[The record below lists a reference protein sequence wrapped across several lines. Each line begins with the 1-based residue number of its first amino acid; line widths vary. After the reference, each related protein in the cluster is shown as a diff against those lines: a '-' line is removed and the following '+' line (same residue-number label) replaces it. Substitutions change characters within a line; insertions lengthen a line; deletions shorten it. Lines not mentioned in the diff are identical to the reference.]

1 MDSAMASPPAK
12 TKYIHKACMNCQR
25 RKTRCD
31 ATRPVCGQ
39 CRLRPPR
46 LGTPCK
52 YQHSLPEAREQ
63 SPAGL
68 GALTPPLDEPRIQL
82 WEPYAFPPVPEI
94 ASHPSREQLE
104 FFLHQFGCRHLF
116 FLNPFTLLYPR
127 GISHGLSCVLHLWI
141 NHIGH
146 AEGNDHHRSLLAF
159 ARGHLNDIPELE
171 DPVGVLQTIQAAL
184 LLSLYFLD
192 TSHLYEGRYYC
203 AIATS
208 LAFTA
213 RLHRLGSP
221 PQTSFPSFAFPDQLP
236 MPTTIEQRR
245 EMNQMIDAF
254 WGVVILNNYWV
265 AASGLPSFIPC
276 DVSIIT
282 PWPKAPLAL
291 LAQASIL
298 LERTVASVGN
308 DSGVIA
314 GGPNTFSP
322 LGHRLECFLALLQR
336 HEAPEE
342 EHMRLVTYALLY
354 TAILRL
360 NAPRMVQ
367 GHEDARVKCFEA
379 VRALSWFAPAL
390 QGTRSQWGCNDPIFV
405 PIYSCLAE
413 FCLTWLDSGSVE
425 VQTAITVLQTLASR
439 CPLARHCL
447 VSLSGRLNGLD
458 VGVEAPSQT
467 TSL

>member
-1 MDSAMASPPAK
+1 MASPPAK

-25 RKTRCD
+25 RKTVGPLDFYLKSSSIQPQRCD
-31 ATRPVCGQ
+31 ATRPACGQ
-39 CRLRPPR
+39 CLLRPPR
-46 LGTPCK
+46 LGTPCR
-52 YQHSLPEAREQ
+52 YQHLLPGAREQ

-68 GALTPPLDEPRIQL
+68 EASLL
-82 WEPYAFPPVPEI
+82 WEPCAFSPVPQI
-94 ASHPSREQLE
+94 ASHPSREQYARRPLMYFSTHTGYGLE
-104 FFLHQFGCRHLF
+104 FFLHGFGCRHLF

-127 GISHGLSCVLHLWI
+127 GISRGLSCVLHLWI

-146 AEGNDHHRSLLAF
+146 AEANDHDRTLLAF
-159 ARGHLNDIPELE
+159 ARGQLNNISELE
-171 DPVGVLQTIQAAL
+171 DPVGVLQTMQAVL

-192 TSHLYEGRYYC
+192 VAHLGLGRYYC

-221 PQTSFPSFAFPDQLP
+221 PQTSFPSFAFSDRLP

-245 EMNQMIDAF
+245 EMIDAF
-254 WGVVILNNYWV
+254 WSVVILNNYWV

-298 LERTVASVGN
+298 LERTIAFVGN
-308 DSGVIA
+308 DS
-314 GGPNTFSP
+314 GPNTFSP
-322 LGHRLECFLALLQR
+322 LGHRLDCFLTLLQR
-336 HEAPEE
+336 HELPAEGK
-342 EHMRLVTYALLY
+342 HMRLVTYALLS

-367 GHEDARVKCFEA
+367 GHEDARVKCFDA
-379 VRALSWFAPAL
+379 VRALCLFVPIVE
-390 QGTRSQWGCNDPIFV
+390 GTGPQWGCSDPIFV
-405 PIYSCLAE
+405 PIYTCLAE
-413 FCLTWLDSGSVE
+413 FYLTWLDPGGVE
-425 VQTAITVLQTLASR
+425 MQTAITILQTLASR

-447 VSLSGRLNGLD
+447 LRLTGRFNGL
-458 VGVEAPSQT
+458 
-467 TSL
+467 

>member
-1 MDSAMASPPAK
+1 IYSPYAPTVAGLDGYIMLGAVLDGASPPAK
-12 TKYIHKACMNCQR
+12 TKYIHKVCMNCQR

-46 LGTPCK
+46 LGTPCR

-68 GALTPPLDEPRIQL
+68 GALTPPLNEPRIQL
-82 WEPYAFPPVPEI
+82 WEPYTVSPVPQI

-104 FFLHQFGCRHLF
+104 FFLHGFGCRHLF

-127 GISHGLSCVLHLWI
+127 GISRGLSCVLHLWI

-146 AEGNDHHRSLLAF
+146 AEANDHDRTLLAF
-159 ARGHLNDIPELE
+159 ARGQLNNISELE
-171 DPVGVLQTIQAAL
+171 DPVGVLQTMQAVL

-192 TSHLYEGRYYC
+192 VAHLGLGRYYC

-221 PQTSFPSFAFPDQLP
+221 PQTSFPSFAFSDRIP

-245 EMNQMIDAF
+245 E
-254 WGVVILNNYWV
+254 L
-265 AASGLPSFIPC
+265 
-276 DVSIIT
+276 
-282 PWPKAPLAL
+282 KAPLAL

-298 LERTVASVGN
+298 LERTIAFVGN

-314 GGPNTFSP
+314 GRPNAFSP
-322 LGHRLECFLALLQR
+322 LGHRLECFLTLLQR
-336 HEAPEE
+336 HEAPAEE

-354 TAILRL
+354 TAVLRL
-360 NAPRMVQ
+360 NAPRMVH
-367 GHEDARVKCFEA
+367 GHEDARVKCFHA
-379 VRALSWFAPAL
+379 VRVLCLFAPTV
-390 QGTRSQWGCNDPIFV
+390 QGTGSQWGSGDPIFV

-413 FCLTWLDSGSVE
+413 FCLTWLDPGSVE

-447 VSLSGRLNGLD
+447 VRLSGMFNGLA
-458 VGVEAPSQT
+458 VRMEAPSQT